1 MTKSHCDRC
10 LRKSALCVHV
20 LPLFLCVL
28 SQEQNSVPG
37 MQIFI
42 KRIDHATRSLWLF
55 VMQMTLVTKYYS
67 LPRV

>member
-1 MTKSHCDRC
+1 MRKSHCDRC

-20 LPLFLCVL
+20 LRLFLCVL

-42 KRIDHATRSLWLF
+42 KELTMLREVWLF
-55 VMQMTLVTKYYS
+55 VMLKTLVTKYYS
-67 LPRV
+67 LPHV